1 MTAEPPELR
10 VPIRM
15 ALDAIH
21 EHPQLESQRVGLD
34 MPWKDWASVELIVKL
49 DLPIEWM
56 ARGTGLDGVRAS
68 ETVTLLFPPM
78 FPLRAPRIRLRSDFN
93 RELPHLFPG
102 PVDQPPEPCVYDGN
116 LSELQNQRGFSAVLE
131 QMILWLENAARRCLV
146 DPAQGWEPVRRDS
159 LDDWLVADT
168 EHLRSFVGPNGG
180 SVVFEFSYLRW
191 MSNEKGHTYRGVVQ
205 ANQLQLRPET
215 IDGWFFEKE
224 LPDISCAALGRSL
237 AIVVWPPKGSSKHPR
252 VTDRYLAETVVDV
265 ESLRVRA
272 GAYHCSQQLNRALQ
286 KLEKCRRRLHHTNH
300 RQPIVIILV
309 ARRPFHL
316 IGSKSKLEVC
326 PYIIETRNSPAS
338 QIRGGTRVRTAGH
351 LDAIGTGLLRS
362 MSGYS
367 ANGDAIQWTQLGAGS
382 LGSKIAIHLARAGY
396 APTSIIDHAFLRP
409 HNYARHALL
418 PPLRSPSSVFIPR
431 KSEALREAIEGLG
444 QTASAYSDDIVN
456 VTKNSTAIS
465 RRLPADHW
473 AVVNSTA
480 SLQVREALVSIPRSR
495 RIPRVI
501 ETSLYARG
509 QVGVLT
515 VEGPC
520 RNPDTSD
527 LALEA
532 FHLMAQD
539 ETLSAQVFDD
549 TDGVQRHS
557 IGEGCGSMTMAMSD
571 GQVSMMAAPMSE
583 IVLKHQHSGL
593 PDSGGRVHL
602 GRVQDDGFG
611 VVWQMEET
619 APWQVLN
626 VADAPEW
633 KVRISDRAHRKIL
646 GEFQRQP
653 QVETGGVLIGAFS
666 EASQT
671 FRIIDVLQAPHDST
685 CERDEFVLG
694 TVGLRERL
702 DECAPKHI
710 NCLGTWHTHLSESG
724 PSKQDLC
731 TAALVGESRTEPSVL
746 LIRTPTT
753 YRAVLANRRHPP
765 TESRG
770 SKESNET
777 DHTSRR

>member
-21 EHPQLESQRVGLD
+21 EHPQLESQSVWPDL
-34 MPWKDWASVELIVKL
+34 PWKDWVSVELIVKL

-56 ARGTGLDGVRAS
+56 AQGMSPNGISAS

-93 RELPHLFPG
+93 RELPHLFPR

-116 LSELQNQRGFSAVLE
+116 LSELQNQRGFIAVLE
-131 QMILWLENAARRCLV
+131 QLIMWLENASLGRLV
-146 DPAQGWEPVRRDS
+146 DPAQGWEPVRRDF

-168 EHLRSFVGPNGG
+168 EHLRSFVCPKGGCAVFRLRYKRRTANGTG
-180 SVVFEFSYLRW
+180 RVYAKVIH
-191 MSNEKGHTYRGVVQ
+191 SNPIQVS
-205 ANQLQLRPET
+205 PET
-215 IDGWFFEKE
+215 IVRWFDEKE
-224 LPDISCAALGRSL
+224 LPDQEGTACGRSI
-237 AIVVWPPKGSSKHPR
+237 AILVWPPKRSSKR
-252 VTDRYLAETVVDV
+252 QCLADRYLPETVCDL
-265 ESLRVRA
+265 ESLDLRA
-272 GAYHCSQQLNRALQ
+272 DEYDCSRQLKRGLGNLGKFKKAP
-286 KLEKCRRRLHHTNH
+286 HVSH

-316 IGSKSKLEVC
+316 IGSKSNLELC
-326 PYIIETRNSPAS
+326 PYIIETRKATVS
-338 QIRGGTRVRTAGH
+338 QIRSGTVVRPAGH
-351 LDAIGTGLLRS
+351 LEAIGASLLRT

-367 ANGDAIQWTQLGAGS
+367 SQGSALRWTQLGAGS
-382 LGSKIAIHLARAGY
+382 LGSKIAIHLARAGC
-396 APTSIIDHAFLRP
+396 APASIIDNAFLRP
-409 HNYARHALL
+409 HNSARHALL
-418 PPLRSPSSVFIPR
+418 PPPRGTAFSFNSR
-431 KSEALREAIEGLG
+431 KSEALREAVEGLG
-444 QTASAYSDDIVN
+444 QAATAHSDDIVTA
-456 VTKNSTAIS
+456 TKSFTVIG
-465 RRLPADHW
+465 RLLPDDHW

-480 SLQVREALVSIPRSR
+480 SLQVREALVSIPRPK

-509 QVGVLT
+509 QVGLLT
-515 VEGPC
+515 VEGPH

-549 TDGVQRHS
+549 TDGVQRHL
-557 IGEGCGSMTMAMSD
+557 IGEGCGSMTMVMSD

-593 PDSGGRVHL
+593 PDSGGRVYL

-611 VVWQMEET
+611 VLWQMEET

-626 VADAPEW
+626 VSDAPEW

-646 GEFQRQP
+646 DESERQP
-653 QVETGGVLIGAFS
+653 QVETGGALIGAFS

-671 FRIIDVLQAPHDST
+671 FRIIDVLQAPPDST
-685 CERDEFVLG
+685 RERDGFVLG
-694 TVGLRERL
+694 TVGLGERL
-702 DECAPKHI
+702 DEYVPKHI
-710 NCLGTWHTHLSESG
+710 YRLGTWHTHLSESG
-724 PSKQDLC
+724 PSKQDLL
-731 TAALVGESRTEPSVL
+731 TADFVGESRTEPSVL

-753 YRAVLANRRHPP
+753 YRAILATRRLLP

-770 SKESNET
+770 SEESNET
-777 DHTSRR
+777 NDTCRR